1 MSEVH
6 AAEIHSAPPTVEPT
20 TAEPVGPVVR
30 PEEVFES
37 KGEIEDTDIQ
47 ISLYEEKV
55 GNPYAMDFFKVKD
68 NFFLKLDV
76 EKATQVKTVD
86 DFILSHMKTKGLD
99 DNKEVYDGILNKILE
114 TLDLDKSHKSIEKVY
129 KFILLSNFLR

>member
-6 AAEIHSAPPTVEPT
+6 AAEVHAAPPTVEPT
-20 TAEPVGPVVR
+20 KVEPVGTVVR

-37 KGEIEDTDIQ
+37 KGQIEDTDIQ
-47 ISLYEEKV
+47 ISLYEEKI

-68 NFFLKLDV
+68 NFFFKLDV

-86 DFILSHMKTKGLD
+86 DFILNHMKTKGLD

-114 TLDLDKSHKSIEKVY
+114 TLDLDKSHASIEKVY
-129 KFILLSNFLR
+129 KFILLSNFLK